1 MTKARTRRPTL
12 MVVHA
17 HPDDES
23 SQTGGTLARYAAAG
37 CHTVLV
43 TCTDGGRGDST
54 PADGMS
60 GAHNSRSSQVAAI
73 RSAELA
79 VATAALGVDE
89 VIELGHPDSGIPE
102 DPATIASEAFSRMDP
117 EPVVTQLTALMHEY
131 RPDVVITYP
140 PNGLSFHP
148 DHIQV
153 HRVTVEAFRQYLATP
168 PGTATATSGAGPKLY
183 FIAVSR
189 TRLQAV
195 RTRGKSLLPAGSW
208 IPPLEIA
215 IDDAAVT
222 TVIDVSEVWSRKIAA
237 LAAHESQA
245 DAAALHALF
254 SVATSDEQMEEFVL
268 AVPGGARTVVENDLF
283 AGIPGH

>member
-1 MTKARTRRPTL
+1 MTAARTRRPTL
-12 MVVHA
+12 MAVHA

-37 CHTVLV
+37 CRTVLV
-43 TCTDGGRGDST
+43 TCTDGGRGDGA
-54 PADGMS
+54 PADGMP
-60 GAHNSRSSQVAAI
+60 GADNSTTGQVAAV

-79 VATAALGVDE
+79 IATAALGVDE
-89 VIELGHPDSGIPE
+89 VIELGHPDSGMPE
-102 DPATIASEAFSRMDP
+102 GPATIAPEAFSRMDP
-117 EPVVTQLTALMHEY
+117 EPVVTQLTALMREY

-148 DHIQV
+148 DHIQA
-153 HRVTVEAFRQYLATP
+153 HRVTVDAFRQYLATTQRP
-168 PGTATATSGAGPKLY
+168 ATATTGAGPKLY
-183 FIAVSR
+183 FVAASR

-195 RTRGKSLLPAGSW
+195 RRRGESQLPAGSW

-237 LAAHESQA
+237 LAAHGSQA
-245 DAAALHALF
+245 DAVALHALF
-254 SVATSDEQMEEFVL
+254 SVATPDEQMEEFVL
-268 AVPGGARTVVENDLF
+268 AVPAGARTVVENDLF
-283 AGIPGH
+283 AGLPRL

>member
-1 MTKARTRRPTL
+1 MA
-12 MVVHA
+12 VHA

-43 TCTDGGRGDST
+43 TCTDGGRGDGA
-54 PADGMS
+54 PADGMT
-60 GAHNSRSSQVAAI
+60 GAGNSTSSQVAAV

-89 VIELGHPDSGIPE
+89 VIELGHPDSGMPE
-102 DPATIASEAFSRMDP
+102 DPATIAPEAFSRMDS
-117 EPVVTQLTALMHEY
+117 EPVVAQLTALMREF
-131 RPDVVITYP
+131 RPNVVITYP

-148 DHIQV
+148 DHIQA
-153 HRVTVEAFRQYLATP
+153 HRVTVRAFRQYLATP
-168 PGTATATSGAGPKLY
+168 PWPATATTGAGPKLY
-183 FIAVSR
+183 FTAASR

-195 RTRGKSLLPAGSW
+195 RTRGESLLPAGSW

-222 TVIDVSEVWSRKIAA
+222 TVIDVSEVWPRKIAA
-237 LAAHESQA
+237 LAAHGSQA

-254 SVATSDEQMEEFVL
+254 SVAMPDEQMEEFVL
-268 AVPGGARTVVENDLF
+268 AVPAGTHTVVEDDLF
-283 AGIPGH
+283 AGLPGL